1 MISNLA
7 MPRPPEVRPPTWA
20 LKETSVVLRP
30 IRAAW
35 IAAME
40 PAEVPPKT
48 TTSLSNAEG
57 PRSSTGR

>member
-1 MISNLA
+1 
-7 MPRPPEVRPPTWA
+7 
-20 LKETSVVLRP
+20 
-30 IRAAW
+30 
-35 IAAME
+35 ME